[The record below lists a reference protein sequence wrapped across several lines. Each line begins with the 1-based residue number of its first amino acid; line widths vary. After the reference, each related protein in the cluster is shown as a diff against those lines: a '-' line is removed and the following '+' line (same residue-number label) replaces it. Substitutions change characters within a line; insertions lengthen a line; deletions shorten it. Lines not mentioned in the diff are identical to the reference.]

1 YELPLHWILSH
12 MLTIHEICRFVIQ
25 CSTSLLIHAVTIDTS
40 SSAPREHLGND
51 LYLHS
56 QMDNDQYVSI
66 ATLASLD
73 KVKSL
78 STDCSFF
85 SFLFSSTPIVADFK
99 GGKAT
104 LPLLLLLLLAC
115 DDGVFDPVVLQ
126 EVESL
131 FDGEN
136 VPKFLSCEFVSND
149 NWFITFKSETDAQ
162 QVKVSFQL
170 QLLFYKFNMK
180 I

>member
-1 YELPLHWILSH
+1 

-78 STDCSFF
+78 STDVELISNILQCQCSFF

-99 GGKAT
+99 GEIAKR
-104 LPLLLLLLLAC
+104 LLA
-115 DDGVFDPVVLQ
+115 VL
-126 EVESL
+126 SL
-131 FDGEN
+131 FSLVDSSAAG
-136 VPKFLSCEFVSND
+136 
-149 NWFITFKSETDAQ
+149 
-162 QVKVSFQL
+162 
-170 QLLFYKFNMK
+170 
-180 I
+180 